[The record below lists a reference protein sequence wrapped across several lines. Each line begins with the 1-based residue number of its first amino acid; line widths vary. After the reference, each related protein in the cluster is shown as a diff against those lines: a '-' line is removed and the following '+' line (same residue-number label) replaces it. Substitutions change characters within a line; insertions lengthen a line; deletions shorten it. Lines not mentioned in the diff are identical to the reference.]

1 MAVPP
6 PASVPTRLAAKIRYK
21 MRKILSEKEL
31 ILASPRVTSRKS
43 GGTGREVPEYLKADY
58 QESTPESIEL
68 FNASAAGSVTGVR
81 TAIAKGGKVNFFFRP
96 EDQKNSLHVA
106 AEQGYKA
113 IVELLLENDAIVE
126 CKVPSTKDTPLLL
139 ACQNGH
145 IDIAHILLKKGAD
158 VNAQNCYGNT
168 SAHEAARRGDLVC
181 HVLRCRI
188 A

>member
-1 MAVPP
+1 
-6 PASVPTRLAAKIRYK
+6 
-21 MRKILSEKEL
+21 MRKGLGDKDV
-31 ILASPRVTSRKS
+31 LASPRVTSRKS
-43 GGTGREVPEYLKADY
+43 GSTSEVPEYLKADY
-58 QESTPESIEL
+58 QESTRESIEL

-81 TAIAKGGKVNFFFRP
+81 TAIAKGGKVNYFYRP

-113 IVELLLENDAIVE
+113 IVELLLENDAVVE

-145 IDIAHILLKKGAD
+145 VDIARILLKRGAD

-168 SAHEAARRGDLVC
+168 SAHEAARKGDLVC
-181 HVLRCRI
+181 HIL
-188 A
+188 